1 MAEEDINIF
10 ELDPDRVA
18 REKAIYESI
27 GSIPGKIKDSLSSI
41 ETDDITGLI
50 PTKDELKNFSARSG
64 ATVIDLPNML
74 ANIPLR
80 TFTAAES
87 AFSNGDF
94 SDVKTIPMLTPF
106 IDDLTQSEANMASDI
121 GAAVVGGGATFVA
134 QMKALDKIE
143 KGSPS
148 LYRQLSKAFPYFVEH
163 AHQYYKK
170 VASPTGKTLGGKA
183 LNLSK

>member
-10 ELDPDRVA
+10 EQA
-18 REKAIYESI
+18 TEY
-27 GSIPGKIKDSLSSI
+27 
-41 ETDDITGLI
+41 I
-50 PTKDELKNFSARSG
+50 PTKDELKNFSAKAGS
-64 ATVIDLPNML
+64 AVIDFPIMVANVPL
-74 ANIPLR
+74 A

-106 IDDLTQSEANMASDI
+106 IDDLTKSEANMASDI
-121 GAAVVGGGATFVA
+121 SAAVAGGGATFVA

-148 LYRQLSKAFPYFVEH
+148 LYKQLSKAFP
-163 AHQYYKK
+163 
-170 VASPTGKTLGGKA
+170 
-183 LNLSK
+183 